1 MKPYL
6 VAVKGA
12 DVSTAIPG
20 DSRRLDDLPNWVRR
34 TWLVPLVLGI
44 LMLIL
49 GLVLLFNIRAGI
61 DTLRWLVVFTLIF
74 AAVEAFATASLRTK
88 PWVGWLV
95 GIAYVIGA
103 IMSIVWPGLTL
114 LALVII
120 VGASLL
126 VGGILQA
133 IMAWR
138 VRKTANGWAWSFAF
152 GLLSAVAGLVFLFGS
167 PMLSLV
173 VLAILLAIY
182 VIMTGVTLIALAWA
196 IRKATTAIAGA

>member
-1 MKPYL
+1 VSETMP
-6 VAVKGA
+6 GA
-12 DVSTAIPG
+12 ARSV
-20 DSRRLDDLPNWVRR
+20 DDLPKWVQR
-34 TWLVPLVLGI
+34 TWLIPLVLGI

-103 IMSIVWPGLTL
+103 VMSIVWPGLTL

-120 VGASLL
+120 VGASFL
-126 VGGILQA
+126 VGGIVQA

-138 VRKTANGWAWSFAF
+138 VKNTAKGWGWSFAF
-152 GLLSAVAGLVFLFGS
+152 GVLSAVAGLVFLFGS
-167 PMLSLV
+167 PILSLV
-173 VLAILLAIY
+173 VLAIVLAIY
-182 VIMTGVTLIALAWA
+182 VIITGVTLFALALA
-196 IRKATTAIAGA
+196 IRKAARARTSP

>member
-1 MKPYL
+1 MK
-6 VAVKGA
+6 GIG
-12 DVSTAIPG
+12 VSETTASN
-20 DSRRLDDLPNWVRR
+20 SRGVDDLPKWVRR
-34 TWLVPLVLGI
+34 TWLIPLMLGI

-49 GLVLLFNIRAGI
+49 GLVLVFNIRAGI
-61 DTLRWLVVFTLIF
+61 ETLRWLVVFALIF
-74 AAVEAFATASLRTK
+74 AAIEAFATASLRTK

-126 VGGILQA
+126 VGGIVQA
-133 IMAWR
+133 IMAWGA
-138 VRKTANGWAWSFAF
+138 RKAANGWGWSFAF

-167 PMLSLV
+167 PILSLV
-173 VLAILLAIY
+173 VLAILLAVY
-182 VIMTGVTLIALAWA
+182 VVITGATLIALALA
-196 IRKATTAIAGA
+196 IRKAASALTTP

>member
-1 MKPYL
+1 MP
-6 VAVKGA
+6 GA
-12 DVSTAIPG
+12 
-20 DSRRLDDLPNWVRR
+20 SRGIDDLPKWVQR
-34 TWLVPLVLGI
+34 TWLIPLVLGI

-49 GLVLLFNIRAGI
+49 GLVLLFNIRASI

-74 AAVEAFATASLRTK
+74 AAVEAFATASLRPK

-120 VGASLL
+120 VGASFL
-126 VGGILQA
+126 VGGIVQA

-138 VRKTANGWAWSFAF
+138 VKNSAKGWGWSFAF
-152 GLLSAVAGLVFLFGS
+152 GVLSAVAGLVFLFGS
-167 PMLSLV
+167 PILSLV
-173 VLAILLAIY
+173 VLAIVLAIY
-182 VIMTGVTLIALAWA
+182 VIITGVTLFALALA
-196 IRKATTAIAGA
+196 IRKAARALTSP

>member
-1 MKPYL
+1 M
-6 VAVKGA
+6 
-12 DVSTAIPG
+12 STTTPG

-34 TWLVPLVLGI
+34 TWLIPLLLGI

-49 GLVLLFNIRAGI
+49 GLVLLFNIGAGI
-61 DTLRWLVVFTLIF
+61 ETLQWLVVFALIF
-74 AAVEAFATASLRTK
+74 AAIEAFATASLRTK

-103 IMSIVWPGLTL
+103 IMSIAWPGLTL

-120 VGASLL
+120 VGAS
-126 VGGILQA
+126 VGGIIQA

-138 VRKTANGWAWSFAF
+138 VKNAAKGWGWSFAF

-196 IRKATTAIAGA
+196 IRKATTAITGP

>member
-1 MKPYL
+1 VL
-6 VAVKGA
+6 VKGA
-12 DVSTAIPG
+12 DVSATTPG
-20 DSRRLDDLPNWVRR
+20 DSRSVDDLPTWVRR
-34 TWLVPLVLGI
+34 SWLIPLVLGI

-49 GLVLLFNIRAGI
+49 GLVLLLNIEAGI
-61 DTLRWLVVFTLIF
+61 ETLRWLVLFALIF
-74 AAVEAFATASLRTK
+74 AAIEAFATASLRTK

-103 IMSIVWPGLTL
+103 IMSIVWPGLEL

-120 VGASLL
+120 VGVSFL

-138 VRKTANGWAWSFAF
+138 ARNAAKGWGWSFAF

-167 PMLSLV
+167 PIVSLV
-173 VLAILLAIY
+173 VLAVVLAIY
-182 VIMTGVTLIALAWA
+182 VIMTGATLIALALA
-196 IRKATTAIAGA
+196 VRKATTSLAEP

>member
-1 MKPYL
+1 VL
-6 VAVKGA
+6 VKGA
-12 DVSTAIPG
+12 DVSATTPG
-20 DSRRLDDLPNWVRR
+20 DSRSVDDLPTWVRR
-34 TWLVPLVLGI
+34 SWLIPLVLGI

-49 GLVLLFNIRAGI
+49 GLVLLFNIEAGI
-61 DTLRWLVVFTLIF
+61 ETLRWLVLFALIF
-74 AAVEAFATASLRTK
+74 AAIEAFATASLRTK

-103 IMSIVWPGLTL
+103 IMSIVWPGLEL

-126 VGGILQA
+126 VGGIFQA

-138 VRKTANGWAWSFAF
+138 ARNAAKGWGWSFAF

-167 PMLSLV
+167 PIVSLV
-173 VLAILLAIY
+173 VLAVVLAIY
-182 VIMTGVTLIALAWA
+182 VIMTGATLIALALA
-196 IRKATTAIAGA
+196 VRKATTALAEP

>member
-1 MKPYL
+1 ME
-6 VAVKGA
+6 GA
-12 DVSTAIPG
+12 EVSETLPG
-20 DSRRLDDLPNWVRR
+20 DSRSIDDLPNWVRR
-34 TWLVPLVLGI
+34 TWLIPLALGI

-49 GLVLLFNIRAGI
+49 GLVLVFNIRAGI
-61 DTLRWLVVFTLIF
+61 DTLRWLVVFALIF

-95 GIAYVIGA
+95 GIAYLVGA
-103 IMSIVWPGLTL
+103 LLSIAWPGLTL

-120 VGASLL
+120 VGVSLL
-126 VGGILQA
+126 VGGIVQA

-138 VRKTANGWAWSFAF
+138 AKRATRGWGWSFAF

-167 PMLSLV
+167 PILSLV

-182 VIMTGVTLIALAWA
+182 VIMTGATLIALALA
-196 IRKATTAIAGA
+196 VRKATQAIAAS

>member
-1 MKPYL
+1 MS
-6 VAVKGA
+6 A
-12 DVSTAIPG
+12 TTPG
-20 DSRRLDDLPNWVRR
+20 DSRRVDDLPTWVRR
-34 TWLVPLVLGI
+34 TWLIPLALGI

-61 DTLRWLVVFTLIF
+61 DVLRWLVVITLIF
-74 AAVEAFATASLRTK
+74 AAVEAFATASLRPK

-95 GIAYVIGA
+95 GLAYVVGA
-103 IMSIVWPGLTL
+103 IMSIAWPGLTL
-114 LALVII
+114 LVLVII
-120 VGASLL
+120 VGASFL

-138 VRKTANGWAWSFAF
+138 TRNVAKGWGWSLAF

-167 PMLSLV
+167 PILSLV

-182 VIMTGVTLIALAWA
+182 VIVTGVTLIALALA
-196 IRKATTAIAGA
+196 VRKATSALTAS

>member
-1 MKPYL
+1 ML
-6 VAVKGA
+6 VKGA
-12 DVSTAIPG
+12 DVSATTPG
-20 DSRRLDDLPNWVRR
+20 DSRSVDDLPTWVRR
-34 TWLVPLVLGI
+34 SWLIPLGLGI

-49 GLVLLFNIRAGI
+49 GLVLLFNIEAGI
-61 DTLRWLVVFTLIF
+61 ETLRWLVLFALIF
-74 AAVEAFATASLRTK
+74 AAIEAFATASLRTK

-103 IMSIVWPGLTL
+103 IMSIVWPGLEL

-120 VGASLL
+120 VGVSFL

-138 VRKTANGWAWSFAF
+138 ARNAAKGWGWSFAF

-167 PMLSLV
+167 PIVSLV
-173 VLAILLAIY
+173 VLAVVLAIY
-182 VIMTGVTLIALAWA
+182 VIMTGATLIALALA
-196 IRKATTAIAGA
+196 VRKATTALAEP

>member
-1 MKPYL
+1 VL
-6 VAVKGA
+6 VKGA
-12 DVSTAIPG
+12 DVSATTPG
-20 DSRRLDDLPNWVRR
+20 DSRSVDDLPTWVRR
-34 TWLVPLVLGI
+34 SWLIPLGLGI

-49 GLVLLFNIRAGI
+49 GLVLLFNIEAGI
-61 DTLRWLVVFTLIF
+61 ETLRWLVLFALIF
-74 AAVEAFATASLRTK
+74 AAIEAFATASLRTK

-103 IMSIVWPGLTL
+103 IMSIVWPGLEL

-138 VRKTANGWAWSFAF
+138 ARNAAKGWGWSFAF

-167 PMLSLV
+167 PIVSLV
-173 VLAILLAIY
+173 VLAVVLAIY
-182 VIMTGVTLIALAWA
+182 VIMTGATLIALALA
-196 IRKATTAIAGA
+196 VRKATTALAGP

>member
-1 MKPYL
+1 L
-6 VAVKGA
+6 VVKGA
-12 DVSTAIPG
+12 EVSETLPS
-20 DSRRLDDLPNWVRR
+20 DSRGVDDLPKWVRR

-44 LMLIL
+44 LMLVL
-49 GLVLLFNIRAGI
+49 GLVLVFNIRAGI
-61 DTLRWLVVFTLIF
+61 DTLRWLVVFALIF

-88 PWVGWLV
+88 PLVGWLV
-95 GIAYVIGA
+95 GTAYVIGA

-126 VGGILQA
+126 VGGIVQT

-138 VRKTANGWAWSFAF
+138 ARNAAKGWGWSFAF

-167 PMLSLV
+167 PILSLV

-182 VIMTGVTLIALAWA
+182 VIMTGVTLIALALA
-196 IRKATTAIAGA
+196 IRKAATALTSP

>member
-1 MKPYL
+1 L
-6 VAVKGA
+6 IVKGA
-12 DVSTAIPG
+12 EVSETLPS
-20 DSRRLDDLPNWVRR
+20 DSRGVDDLPKWVRR

-44 LMLIL
+44 LMLVL
-49 GLVLLFNIRAGI
+49 GLVLVLNIRAGI
-61 DTLRWLVVFTLIF
+61 DTLRWLVVFALIF

-95 GIAYVIGA
+95 GTAYVIGA

-126 VGGILQA
+126 VGGIVQT

-138 VRKTANGWAWSFAF
+138 ATNAAKGWGWSFAF

-167 PMLSLV
+167 PILSLV

-182 VIMTGVTLIALAWA
+182 VIMTGVTLIALALA
-196 IRKATTAIAGA
+196 IRKAATALTSP

>member
-1 MKPYL
+1 ML
-6 VAVKGA
+6 VKGA
-12 DVSTAIPG
+12 DVSATTPG
-20 DSRRLDDLPNWVRR
+20 DSRSVDDLPTWVRR
-34 TWLVPLVLGI
+34 SWLIPLVLGI

-49 GLVLLFNIRAGI
+49 GLVLLFNIEAGI
-61 DTLRWLVVFTLIF
+61 ETLRWLVLFALIF
-74 AAVEAFATASLRTK
+74 AAIEAFATASLRTK

-103 IMSIVWPGLTL
+103 IMSIVWPGLEL

-120 VGASLL
+120 VGVSFL

-138 VRKTANGWAWSFAF
+138 ARNAAKGWGWSFAF

-167 PMLSLV
+167 PIVSLV
-173 VLAILLAIY
+173 VLAVVLAI
-182 VIMTGVTLIALAWA
+182 
-196 IRKATTAIAGA
+196 